1 MPKVEYDCIK
11 IYTPGHDLTEW
22 LNDRAKDGWRLVGIW
37 SYVDTGLAGS
47 FPAANF
53 YFERPNPEYLK
64 ELERE
69 RRREMS
75 RRHMPKPAVINNFT
89 VAHSQGGLL
98 PPSTRMVDSE

>member
-11 IYTPGHDLTEW
+11 MYTPGDDLTEW
-22 LNDRAKDGWRLVGIW
+22 LNDRAKEGWRLVGIW
-37 SYVDTGLAGS
+37 TTSAGS

-53 YFERPNPEYLK
+53 YFERPNPEYPK

-89 VAHSQGGLL
+89 VAHSQGSLL
-98 PPSTRMVDSE
+98 SPLARMVDSE